1 MVHLRSMG
9 PEVILGRTERRGVT
23 ADAGAALRSR
33 AMLLRVLPRRWWT
46 GLVFL
51 LALAWCDDAFAAENR
66 VILLRGYLGLFS
78 GGLDELADELKAKGF
93 DVEVRQHLYW
103 TDVVNDILRD
113 RAAGK
118 IGTLT
123 FVGHSQGGN
132 DAIEIATALQ
142 VSHVGVDL
150 IVTLAPVYPKPVPAN
165 VARAIDYYQA
175 GGWGS
180 PLTPGQGFRGA
191 LANHNLASDQSISHF
206 NIAENPRIRAE
217 VIREIDAVPQ
227 AAARVQKPPPP
238 ARKPVR

>member
-1 MVHLRSMG
+1 MSAAAGTALR
-9 PEVILGRTERRGVT
+9 PRVLRRRLPRQCRIGLV
-23 ADAGAALRSR
+23 AAL
-33 AMLLRVLPRRWWT
+33 A
-46 GLVFL
+46 F
-51 LALAWCDDAFAAENR
+51 AWCNDAFAAENR

-78 GGLDELADELKAKGF
+78 NGLDELADELKAKGF
-93 DVEVRQHLYW
+93 DVEVRKHLYW
-103 TDVVNDILRD
+103 TDIVNDILRD

-142 VSHVGVDL
+142 VSHVPVDL
-150 IVTLAPVYPKPVPAN
+150 IVALTPVYPKPVPAN

-191 LANHNLASDQSISHF
+191 LANHNVAGDQNISHF
-206 NIAENPRIRAE
+206 NIAEDPRIRAE
-217 VIREIDAVPQ
+217 VVREIEAVPQ
-227 AAARVQKPPPP
+227 AASARVQKPPPP

>member
-1 MVHLRSMG
+1 VLAG
-9 PEVILGRTERRGVT
+9 PGM
-23 ADAGAALRSR
+23 ALRSR
-33 AMLLRVLPRRWWT
+33 LLFHRMLLRRCWI
-46 GLVFL
+46 GLIVT
-51 LALAWCDDAFAAENR
+51 LALAGSDDAFAAENR

-78 GGLDELADELKAKGF
+78 NGLDELADELKAKGF
-93 DVEVRQHLYW
+93 DVEVRKHLYW

-123 FVGHSQGGN
+123 FIGHSQGGN

-191 LANHNLASDQSISHF
+191 LANHNVAGDQNISHF
-206 NIAENPRIRAE
+206 NIANNPGIRAA
-217 VIREIDAVPQ
+217 VVREIEAVPQ
-227 AAARVQKPPPP
+227 AASARAQKPPPP
-238 ARKPVR
+238 TASSPGLSRRPR

>member
-1 MVHLRSMG
+1 MYVS
-9 PEVILGRTERRGVT
+9 
-23 ADAGAALRSR
+23 AGAETVR
-33 AMLLRVLPRRWWT
+33 PRRRCI
-46 GLVFL
+46 GLIAA
-51 LALAWCDDAFAAENR
+51 LALAWCHDAFAAENR

-78 GGLDELADELKAKGF
+78 NGLDELSDELKAKGF
-93 DVEVRQHLYW
+93 DVEVRRHLYW
-103 TDVVNDILRD
+103 TDIVNDILRD

-142 VSHVGVDL
+142 VSHVPVDL
-150 IVTLAPVYPKPVPAN
+150 IVALTPVYPKPVPAN

-180 PLTPGQGFRGA
+180 PLTPGQGFRGL
-191 LANHNLASDQSISHF
+191 LANHNVAGDQSISHF

-217 VIREIDAVPQ
+217 VLREIEAVPQ
-227 AAARVQKPPPP
+227 AESARTQKLQPP
-238 ARKPVR
+238 AASSPASSRRPR

>member
-1 MVHLRSMG
+1 M
-9 PEVILGRTERRGVT
+9 P
-23 ADAGAALRSR
+23 AGAGTARRSR
-33 AMLLRVLPRRWWT
+33 LPVRTLYRRCWI
-46 GLVFL
+46 GLVAV
-51 LALAWCDDAFAAENR
+51 LALAWCHDAVAAENR

-78 GGLDELADELKAKGF
+78 NGLDELADELKAKGF

-103 TDVVNDILRD
+103 TEVVNDLLRD

-132 DAIEIATALQ
+132 DAIEIATALS
-142 VSHVGVDL
+142 VSHVPVDL
-150 IVTLAPVYPKPVPAN
+150 IVTLTPVYPKPVPAN

-180 PLTPGQGFRGA
+180 PLTPGQGFRGT
-191 LANHNLASDQSISHF
+191 LANHNVAGDQSISHF

-217 VIREIDAVPQ
+217 VVREIEAVPQ
-227 AAARVQKPPPP
+227 AASARAQKPPQPGRKPP
-238 ARKPVR
+238 AVR

>member
-1 MVHLRSMG
+1 M
-9 PEVILGRTERRGVT
+9 ILGRAERLS
-23 ADAGAALRSR
+23 AGAGTARRSR
-33 AMLLRVLPRRWWT
+33 LAVCRTLYRRCWI
-46 GLVFL
+46 GLVAA
-51 LALAWCDDAFAAENR
+51 LALACCHDAVAAENR

-78 GGLDELADELKAKGF
+78 NGLDELADELKAKGF

-103 TDVVNDILRD
+103 TDVVNDLLRD

-118 IGTLT
+118 IGTLI

-142 VSHVGVDL
+142 VSHVPVDL

-191 LANHNLASDQSISHF
+191 LANHDLESDQSISHF

-217 VIREIDAVPQ
+217 VVREIEAVPQ
-227 AAARVQKPPPP
+227 PASARAQKPPPP
-238 ARKPVR
+238 GRKPPAVR

>member
-1 MVHLRSMG
+1 M
-9 PEVILGRTERRGVT
+9 ILGRAERMS
-23 ADAGAALRSR
+23 ADAARKCRLLVGFVAAL
-33 AMLLRVLPRRWWT
+33 
-46 GLVFL
+46 VF
-51 LALAWCDDAFAAENR
+51 AWCHAALAAENR

-78 GGLDELADELKAKGF
+78 NGLDELAEELKAKGF
-93 DVEVRQHLYW
+93 DVEVRRHLYW

-132 DAIEIATALQ
+132 DAIEIATALS
-142 VSHVGVDL
+142 VSHVPVDL

-165 VARAIDYYQA
+165 VARAINYYQA

-180 PLTPGQGFRGA
+180 ALSPGQGFRGP

-206 NIAENPRIRAE
+206 NIADNPHIRAE
-217 VIREIDAVPQ
+217 VVREIETVPQ
-227 AAARVQKPPPP
+227 AASARAQKPPPP
-238 ARKPVR
+238 GRKPPAAR

>member
-1 MVHLRSMG
+1 MSA
-9 PEVILGRTERRGVT
+9 TWT
-23 ADAGAALRSR
+23 ALRSGTLFHR
-33 AMLLRVLPRRWWT
+33 KLLRWCRV
-46 GLVFL
+46 GLVAT
-51 LALAWCDDAFAAENR
+51 LAFAWCGHAFAAENR

-78 GGLDELADELKAKGF
+78 NGLDALADELKAKGF

-132 DAIEIATALQ
+132 DALEIATALQ
-142 VSHVGVDL
+142 VSHVPVDL
-150 IVTLAPVYPKPVPAN
+150 IVALTPVYPKPVPAN

-180 PLTPGQGFRGA
+180 PLTPGQGFRGT
-191 LANHNLASDQSISHF
+191 LENHNVAGDQSISHF
-206 NIAENPRIRAE
+206 NIAENPGIRAA
-217 VIREIDAVPQ
+217 VLREIEAVPQ
-227 AAARVQKPPPP
+227 AASARAQKPPPA
-238 ARKPVR
+238 ARKPAAVR

>member
-1 MVHLRSMG
+1 MS
-9 PEVILGRTERRGVT
+9 
-23 ADAGAALRSR
+23 AGTGTALRPR
-33 AMLLRVLPRRWWT
+33 TRLPRMLLRRYRI
-46 GLVFL
+46 GLAAV
-51 LALAWCDDAFAAENR
+51 LALAWCNAAFAAENR

-78 GGLDELADELKAKGF
+78 NGLDALAAELKAKGF
-93 DVEVRQHLYW
+93 DVEVRKHLYW
-103 TDVVNDILRD
+103 TDIVNDILRD

-180 PLTPGQGFRGA
+180 PLTPGQGFRGS
-191 LANHNLASDQSISHF
+191 LANHNMAGDPDISHF
-206 NIAENPRIRAE
+206 NIAENPRIHAE
-217 VIREIDAVPQ
+217 VVREIQAVPQ
-227 AAARVQKPPPP
+227 AASARAQKPQPPGRKPP
-238 ARKPVR
+238 AAR

>member
-1 MVHLRSMG
+1 MPAG
-9 PEVILGRTERRGVT
+9 TGT
-23 ADAGAALRSR
+23 ARRSR
-33 AMLLRVLPRRWWT
+33 RPARSLLRRCWIA
-46 GLVFL
+46 LVAA
-51 LALAWCDDAFAAENR
+51 LALAWCHHAFAAENR

-78 GGLDELADELKAKGF
+78 SGLDELADELKAKGF

-113 RAAGK
+113 RATGK

-132 DAIEIATALQ
+132 DAIEIATALS
-142 VSHVGVDL
+142 VSHVPVDL

-165 VARAIDYYQA
+165 VARAINYYQA

-180 PLTPGQGFRGA
+180 PLTPGQAFRGA
-191 LANHNLASDQSISHF
+191 LANHNLASDQSLSHF

-217 VIREIDAVPQ
+217 VVREIEAVPQ
-227 AAARVQKPPPP
+227 AASARTQKPPPP
-238 ARKPVR
+238 GRKPPAVR

>member
-1 MVHLRSMG
+1 M
-9 PEVILGRTERRGVT
+9 
-23 ADAGAALRSR
+23 
-33 AMLLRVLPRRWWT
+33 
-46 GLVFL
+46 
-51 LALAWCDDAFAAENR
+51 
-66 VILLRGYLGLFS
+66 ILLRGYLGLFS
-78 GGLDELADELKAKGF
+78 NGLDELADELKAKGF

-103 TDVVNDILRD
+103 TDVVNDLLRD

-142 VSHVGVDL
+142 ASHVPVDL
-150 IVTLAPVYPKPVPAN
+150 IVALTPVYPKPVPAN

-180 PLTPGQGFRGA
+180 PLTPGQGFRGT
-191 LANHNLASDQSISHF
+191 LANHNVAGDQSISHF

-217 VIREIDAVPQ
+217 VVREIEAVPQ
-227 AAARVQKPPPP
+227 AGERAGAEAATAGAQAAGGAVMMMRLEPHSIR
-238 ARKPVR
+238 ASFSRGCGTSCRRCA

>member
-1 MVHLRSMG
+1 VS
-9 PEVILGRTERRGVT
+9 
-23 ADAGAALRSR
+23 AGAGTVRRCRLPV
-33 AMLLRVLPRRWWT
+33 VLI
-46 GLVFL
+46 VL
-51 LALAWCDDAFAAENR
+51 LALAWCHDAVAAENR

-78 GGLDELADELKAKGF
+78 NGLDTLADELKAKGF

-132 DAIEIATALQ
+132 DAIEIATALS
-142 VSHVGVDL
+142 VSHVPVDL
-150 IVTLAPVYPKPVPAN
+150 IVALTPVYPKPVPAN

-180 PLTPGQGFRGA
+180 PLTPGQGFRGT
-191 LANHNLASDQSISHF
+191 LANHNVAGDQSISHF

-217 VIREIDAVPQ
+217 VVREIEAVPQ
-227 AAARVQKPPPP
+227 AASARSQKPPPP
-238 ARKPVR
+238 GRKPPAVR

>member
-1 MVHLRSMG
+1 MAQRPSLSW
-9 PEVILGRTERRGVT
+9 IALFAALGLVS
-23 ADAGAALRSR
+23 ADAAH
-33 AMLLRVLPRRWWT
+33 
-46 GLVFL
+46 
-51 LALAWCDDAFAAENR
+51 AAENR

-78 GGLDELADELKAKGF
+78 NGLDKLADELKAKGF

-103 TDVVNDILRD
+103 TDVVNDLLRD

-118 IGTLT
+118 IATLT

-132 DAIEIATALQ
+132 DAIEIATALS
-142 VSHVGVDL
+142 VSHVPVDL

-180 PLTPGQGFRGA
+180 PLTPGQGFRGT
-191 LANHNLASDQSISHF
+191 LANHNVAGDQSISHF

-217 VIREIDAVPQ
+217 VVREIEAVPQ
-227 AAARVQKPPPP
+227 AASARAQKPPPP
-238 ARKPVR
+238 ARKPPAVR

>member
-1 MVHLRSMG
+1 V
-9 PEVILGRTERRGVT
+9 RR
-23 ADAGAALRSR
+23 
-33 AMLLRVLPRRWWT
+33 
-46 GLVFL
+46 
-51 LALAWCDDAFAAENR
+51 
-66 VILLRGYLGLFS
+66 
-78 GGLDELADELKAKGF
+78 
-93 DVEVRQHLYW
+93 HLYW
-103 TDVVNDILRD
+103 TDVVNDIVRD

-142 VSHVGVDL
+142 VSHVPVDL
-150 IVTLAPVYPKPVPAN
+150 IVALAPVYPKPVPAN

-217 VIREIDAVPQ
+217 VIREIEAVPQ
-227 AAARVQKPPPP
+227 AASARAQKPQPPGRKSP
-238 ARKPVR
+238 AAR

>member
-1 MVHLRSMG
+1 MAQRPALFSIALFATIGLVSL
-9 PEVILGRTERRGVT
+9 
-23 ADAGAALRSR
+23 DAAL
-33 AMLLRVLPRRWWT
+33 
-46 GLVFL
+46 
-51 LALAWCDDAFAAENR
+51 AAENR

-78 GGLDELADELKAKGF
+78 GGLDALADELKAKGF
-93 DVEVRQHLYW
+93 DVEVRGHLYW

-118 IGTLT
+118 IGSLT

-132 DAIEIATALQ
+132 DAIEIATALA
-142 VSHVGVDL
+142 VSHVNVDL

-180 PLTPGQGFRGA
+180 PLTPGQGFRGT

-206 NIAENPRIRAE
+206 NIAENPHIRAE
-217 VIREIDAVPQ
+217 VVREIEAVPQ
-227 AAARVQKPPPP
+227 AASARAQPPSPGRKPP
-238 ARKPVR
+238 AVR

>member
-1 MVHLRSMG
+1 M
-9 PEVILGRTERRGVT
+9 P
-23 ADAGAALRSR
+23 AGAGTALRSR
-33 AMLLRVLPRRWWT
+33 VLLPHVLLRRSRI
-46 GLVFL
+46 GLVAA
-51 LALAWCDDAFAAENR
+51 LALAWCNDAFAAENR

-78 GGLDELADELKAKGF
+78 NGLDELADELRAKGF
-93 DVEVRQHLYW
+93 DVEVRRHLYW

-132 DAIEIATALQ
+132 DALEIATALQ
-142 VSHVGVDL
+142 VSHVPIDL

-180 PLTPGQGFRGA
+180 PLTPGQGFRGT
-191 LANHNLASDQSISHF
+191 LQNHNVAGDQNISHF
-206 NIAENPRIRAE
+206 NIADNPGIRAA
-217 VIREIDAVPQ
+217 VVREIEAVPQ
-227 AAARVQKPPPP
+227 AASARAQKPVPPGRKPP
-238 ARKPVR
+238 AVR

>member
-1 MVHLRSMG
+1 
-9 PEVILGRTERRGVT
+9 
-23 ADAGAALRSR
+23 
-33 AMLLRVLPRRWWT
+33 
-46 GLVFL
+46 
-51 LALAWCDDAFAAENR
+51 

-78 GGLDELADELKAKGF
+78 SGLDELAGDLQAKGF
-93 DVEVRQHLYW
+93 DVEVRRHLYW

-123 FVGHSQGGN
+123 FIGHSQGGN

-142 VSHVGVDL
+142 VSHVSVDL

-180 PLTPGQGFRGA
+180 PLTPGPGFRGM
-191 LANHNLASDQSISHF
+191 LTNHNLAGDSSISHF

-217 VIREIDAVPQ
+217 VLREIEAVPQ
-227 AAARVQKPPPP
+227 AASREQKPLE
-238 ARKPVR
+238 RKPAPRR

>member
-1 MVHLRSMG
+1 MS
-9 PEVILGRTERRGVT
+9 
-23 ADAGAALRSR
+23 AGAGTA
-33 AMLLRVLPRRWWT
+33 RRPCRLYRRCRL
-46 GLVFL
+46 GLVAA
-51 LALAWCDDAFAAENR
+51 LALAWCHDAVAAENR

-78 GGLDELADELKAKGF
+78 NGLDELADELKAKGF

-103 TDVVNDILRD
+103 TDVVNDLLRD

-142 VSHVGVDL
+142 VSHVPVDL
-150 IVTLAPVYPKPVPAN
+150 IVALTPVYPKPVPAN

-180 PLTPGQGFRGA
+180 PLTPGQGFRGT
-191 LANHNLASDQSISHF
+191 LANHNVAGDQSISHF

-217 VIREIDAVPQ
+217 VVREIEAVPQ
-227 AAARVQKPPPP
+227 AASARAQKPPPP
-238 ARKPVR
+238 ARKPPAVR

>member
-1 MVHLRSMG
+1 MLY
-9 PEVILGRTERRGVT
+9 RRC
-23 ADAGAALRSR
+23 
-33 AMLLRVLPRRWWT
+33 WI
-46 GLVFL
+46 GLVAA
-51 LALAWCDDAFAAENR
+51 LALAWCHDAGAAENR

-78 GGLDELADELKAKGF
+78 NGLDALADELKAKGF
-93 DVEVRQHLYW
+93 DVEVRRHLYW

-123 FVGHSQGGN
+123 FIGHSQGGN

-142 VSHVGVDL
+142 ASHVPIDL
-150 IVTLAPVYPKPVPAN
+150 IVTLAPVYPKPIPAN

-180 PLTPGQGFRGA
+180 PLTPGQGFRGT
-191 LANHNLASDQSISHF
+191 LANHDLASDQSISHF

-217 VIREIDAVPQ
+217 VVHEIEAVPQ
-227 AAARVQKPPPP
+227 AASVRAQKPPGRKAP
-238 ARKPVR
+238 AAR

>member
-1 MVHLRSMG
+1 
-9 PEVILGRTERRGVT
+9 VT
-23 ADAGAALRSR
+23 AGAATAERRSLVPPV
-33 AMLLRVLPRRWWT
+33 LLRWCGLFTVL
-46 GLVFL
+46 L
-51 LALAWCDDAFAAENR
+51 LLCCPDACAAQNR

-78 GGLDELADELKAKGF
+78 NGLDELADELKTKGF
-93 DVEVRQHLYW
+93 DVEVRGHLYW
-103 TDVVNDILRD
+103 TDVVNDLLRD

-118 IGTLT
+118 IGTLI

-180 PLTPGQGFRGA
+180 PLMPGQGFRGM
-191 LANHNLASDQSISHF
+191 LTNHNVASDQSISHF
-206 NIAENPRIRAE
+206 NMAENPRIRAE
-217 VIREIDAVPQ
+217 VIREIEAVPP
-227 AAARVQKPPPP
+227 AAARAPKPQPPGRKPP
-238 ARKPVR
+238 AVR

>member
-1 MVHLRSMG
+1 MN
-9 PEVILGRTERRGVT
+9 LGRAERRRVS
-23 ADAGAALRSR
+23 AGARTALRFCTR
-33 AMLLRVLPRRWWT
+33 PPRILRQCRI
-46 GLVFL
+46 GLVAA
-51 LALAWCDDAFAAENR
+51 LALGWCSDAFAAENR

-78 GGLDELADELKAKGF
+78 NGLDALADELKAKGF
-93 DVEVRQHLYW
+93 DVEVRKHLYW

-142 VSHVGVDL
+142 ASRVPVDL
-150 IVTLAPVYPKPVPAN
+150 IVTLTPVYPKPVPAN

-191 LANHNLASDQSISHF
+191 LANHDVAADQNISHF

-217 VIREIDAVPQ
+217 VVREIEAVPQ
-227 AAARVQKPPPP
+227 AASARAQKPQPPE
-238 ARKPVR
+238 RKPVR